1 MARTY
6 VVTGAASG
14 IGKKTCELL
23 IDQGHKVIG
32 VDIWKTDVNVDLSK
46 AEGRGALAGQVAAIA
61 GPSIDAL
68 IVCAGLARSEP
79 VTLAVNYFGAV
90 ATMQNL
96 RPLLAKGTDPR
107 VAVIDSVAA
116 TFPGI
121 DDQIVELSLKGDEEA
136 ALKAAEGKG
145 GSIYGSSKYA
155 LACWIRRNSIKEEWA
170 GAGILMNMV
179 GPGLVQTPM
188 TQALIDD
195 KAQMEGMKQMMPTP
209 QGRFAQPG
217 DVANVLI
224 FLASPQNSHMVGQMM
239 YIDGGGE
246 ATVRGEKM
254 W

>member
-14 IGKKTCELL
+14 IGKKTAELL
-23 IDQGHKVIG
+23 AAQGHKVIG
-32 VDIWKTDVNVDLSK
+32 VDLWKTDVNVDLSK
-46 AEGRGALAGQVAAIA
+46 PEGRGALAGQVGAIA

-68 IVCAGLARSEP
+68 IVCAGVARDEP
-79 VTLAVNYFGAV
+79 ITLAVNFFGAV
-90 ATMQNL
+90 ATMQAL

-107 VAVIDSVAA
+107 VAVISSVAA
-116 TFPGI
+116 TFPL
-121 DDQIVELSLKGDEEA
+121 DDQIVEVALSGDEAA
-136 ALKAAEGKG
+136 ALKTAEGKG
-145 GSIYGSSKYA
+145 GAIYGSSKAA
-155 LACWIRRNSIKEEWA
+155 LARWVRRNSIKDEWA

-179 GPGLVQTPM
+179 GPGIVQTPM

-195 KAQMEGMKQMMPTP
+195 KATMEGLKQMMPTP
-209 QGRFAQPG
+209 QGRIAQPV